1 MLEKLNEVQGVD
13 LKLDALQEER
23 GQTPEELTIEA
34 ERKRDLERRLERK
47 TLERDELRR
56 RVAANELDL
65 KTLGQRKRDA
75 SDSAL
80 RATTTKEASQY
91 QNQELQFATRVQELE
106 EDTLPLMEGLESVQ
120 AEVTALQEE
129 LEAMTPEYAA
139 MLERERQRLKEID
152 VREARLGQER
162 SELAAGISAPL
173 LKQYEHVRKAR
184 RGVGLVEI
192 VGNERCGGCN
202 VKLPI
207 HVIQKA
213 KAAKAVTRC
222 PSCGRILWPKNN
234 SETRG

>member
-23 GQTPEELTIEA
+23 GQTPPELIQEG
-34 ERKRDLERRLERK
+34 ERKKDLESRLERK
-47 TLERDELRR
+47 TQDRDALRS
-56 RVAANELDL
+56 RVAANEMDL
-65 KTLGQRKRDA
+65 KALEQRKRDA
-75 SDSAL
+75 SESAL

-106 EDTLPLMEGLESVQ
+106 EDTLPLLESLENVQ
-120 AEVTALQEE
+120 ADVTALEE
-129 LEAMTPEYAA
+129 
-139 MLERERQRLKEID
+139 
-152 VREARLGQER
+152 
-162 SELAAGISAPL
+162 ELAALIPEYEALVARENDRLAEIDGREDRLGNERKSLANEIDAAL
-173 LKQYEHVRKAR
+173 LRQYEQVRKAR

-213 KAAKAVTRC
+213 RAGKAVTRC
-222 PSCGRILWPKNN
+222 PSCGRILWPKAHA
-234 SETRG
+234 